1 MKKQLL
7 NGEWHYSVS
16 GGNPQKICVPFSA
29 LPVGYSC
36 CERLFDTEDKGEQ
49 VFLQLDGITYHA
61 VVTLNGVRLGEMLPY
76 SEYRFDVTDI
86 IMPKGNQL
94 VVELEDISP
103 AFGPTEGWE
112 NFGGII
118 RDVYLVYAEKYYIE
132 DVFFYSELTNDYTNA
147 DCFVEVRANGE
158 ISLEYDVTLS
168 LEGEAV
174 LAYTATTGEGCTP
187 RRVDGVKL
195 WSPDYPVLYQLKVDL
210 KYEGI
215 VTDTYVCN
223 VGFREIR
230 CDRHRFLL
238 NGKPLF
244 LKGVCKHEMFGDS
257 GHTVTYEQMEQD
269 MLMIKSTGCNFVR
282 LVHYPHNKKI
292 LDIADRIGLMVS
304 EEPGLWWSDTANPQV
319 AEGSLEVLRRTII
332 RDRNHVSIAFWLCF
346 NECVFTEQF
355 LVDSARVCR
364 ENDPTRLVS
373 GANCMSDEDTL
384 KYYNIC
390 GFDFYTMHP
399 YAPTF
404 ERAMNSAKIL
414 CDKPLLFTEWGG
426 FDVYNNPNLLTRF
439 MREMSKLYHGNSD
452 EGALA
457 GAFLWC
463 WAEVNDFNRGGP
475 ACGDGVLLEGLVD
488 KYRNKRMN
496 YDYFCDALGRFDD
509 WDDESYSYEGC
520 EVIDKTPLAFSGDC
534 DACLCAESVVPTQFN
549 NMRKPIIKNGPVLM
563 GDIMQGL
570 QHTPALAGDG
580 ADCCYTG
587 SGYSDCITLVGAVSL
602 GKGYPI
608 SGEYGEEGFE
618 IIVEGR
624 DGYEQRFVLRNGV
637 DFTTVFALLGSSR
650 INPQAKNVSRFANF
664 SYDKDFESYVINR
677 LDLKLNKKIEIKNV
691 RIVSLNKGY
700 QLLTYGVLI

>member
-1 MKKQLL
+1 
-7 NGEWHYSVS
+7 
-16 GGNPQKICVPFSA
+16 
-29 LPVGYSC
+29 
-36 CERLFDTEDKGEQ
+36 
-49 VFLQLDGITYHA
+49 
-61 VVTLNGVRLGEMLPY
+61 
-76 SEYRFDVTDI
+76 
-86 IMPKGNQL
+86 
-94 VVELEDISP
+94 
-103 AFGPTEGWE
+103 
-112 NFGGII
+112 
-118 RDVYLVYAEKYYIE
+118 
-132 DVFFYSELTNDYTNA
+132 
-147 DCFVEVRANGE
+147 
-158 ISLEYDVTLS
+158 
-168 LEGEAV
+168 
-174 LAYTATTGEGCTP
+174 
-187 RRVDGVKL
+187 
-195 WSPDYPVLYQLKVDL
+195 
-210 KYEGI
+210 
-215 VTDTYVCN
+215 
-223 VGFREIR
+223 
-230 CDRHRFLL
+230 
-238 NGKPLF
+238 
-244 LKGVCKHEMFGDS
+244 
-257 GHTVTYEQMEQD
+257 
-269 MLMIKSTGCNFVR
+269 
-282 LVHYPHNKKI
+282 
-292 LDIADRIGLMVS
+292 MVS
-304 EEPGLWWSDTANPQV
+304 EEPGLWWSDTSNPQV

-404 ERAMNSAKIL
+404 ERAVTSAKIL

-520 EVIDKTPLAFSGDC
+520 EVIDKTHLTFSGDC
-534 DACLCAESVVPTQFN
+534 DACLCAEPVVPTQFN

-563 GDIMQGL
+563 GDIMHGL

-677 LDLKLNKKIEIKNV
+677 LDLKLNKEIEIKNV
-691 RIVSLNKGY
+691 RVVSLNKGY